1 MKIISKAIATGMLIV
16 TTASLS
22 GQAVI
27 FSENFESLRW
37 EHGSLLEGYDGW
49 TAANPQ
55 FVTPEIN
62 RTEAYGVAAAG
73 TPPGA
78 VAQRNVG
85 NLGLTP
91 DSRIQ
96 LDLIAAISNTAASSA
111 QFRAAFGIGP
121 QLPGDV
127 DTAPMHFGIMY
138 HGYFFRRD
146 AWGLEAVARDSSGDP
161 VFPVGVNIHH
171 VRSIWDFQKGTAQL
185 MSRNLTLGEEEFTA
199 YYFDPGQTIDALA
212 MGEYS
217 DVTTWDTVWI
227 RLGSSLGSR
236 VIEITVTDLDKP
248 SNVWNGLIKD
258 EDGNVDT
265 GHILGKLYV
274 AEAPWTYIWSL
285 DRWAY
290 IKETGS
296 VQNGIWGWF
305 VESENQAEMDIIQH

>member
-1 MKIISKAIATGMLIV
+1 MKNLSSSLLILALIAMAGS
-16 TTASLS
+16 AY

-27 FSENFESLRW
+27 FHEDFESLRW
-37 EHGSLLEGYDGW
+37 EHGKLLEEFDGW
-49 TAANPQ
+49 ERANPQ
-55 FVTPEIN
+55 FVSPEIN
-62 RTEAYGVAAAG
+62 RTETYGVAAAG

-78 VAQRNVG
+78 VAQRYVG

-91 DSRIQ
+91 ESRIQ
-96 LDLIAAISNTAASSA
+96 LDMIAAVSNTAASSA

-146 AWGLEAVARDSSGDP
+146 AWGLEAVARDPNGDP
-161 VFPVGVNIHH
+161 VFPVGVDIHH
-171 VRSIWDFQKGTAQL
+171 VRSIWDFKEQTARL
-185 MSRNLTLGEEEFTA
+185 MSRNLTRGEVEFTT
-199 YYFDPGQTIDALA
+199 YFFNPSQTIDALS

-227 RLGSSLGSR
+227 RLGSSLGAR

-248 SNVWNGLIKD
+248 SNVWNGLIID

-265 GHILGKLYV
+265 GHVLGSVYV
-274 AEAPWTYIWSL
+274 GQAPWAYIWSL
-285 DRWAY
+285 GQWAY
-290 IKETGS
+290 IPDTGS
-296 VQNGIWGWF
+296 INHGLWGRF
-305 VESENQAEMDIIQH
+305 VDPVE

>member
-1 MKIISKAIATGMLIV
+1 MRNTSRSVLIFV
-16 TTASLS
+16 LLAMAGTAH

-27 FSENFESLRW
+27 FHEDFESLRW
-37 EHGSLLEGYDGW
+37 EHRKLLEGFDGW

-62 RTEAYGVAAAG
+62 RTETYGVAAAG

-91 DSRIQ
+91 ESRIQ
-96 LDLIAAISNTAASSA
+96 LDMIAAISNTAASSA

-146 AWGLEAVARDSSGDP
+146 AWGLEAVARDSSGDS
-161 VFPVGVNIHH
+161 VLPVGVDIHH
-171 VRSIWDFQKGTAQL
+171 VRAIWDFKEETARL
-185 MSRNLTLGEEEFTA
+185 MSRNLTQGEEEFTS
-199 YYFDPGQTIDALA
+199 YYFNPGQTIDALG

-227 RLGSSLGSR
+227 RLGSSLGAR

-248 SNVWNGLIKD
+248 SNIWNGLIID
-258 EDGNVDT
+258 EEGNVDT
-265 GHILGKLYV
+265 GHVIGKLYV
-274 AEAPWTYIWSL
+274 AEAPWAYIWSL
-285 DRWAY
+285 GRWVY
-290 IKETGS
+290 IPETGS
-296 VQNGIWGWF
+296 IHNGIWGRF
-305 VESENQAEMDIIQH
+305 VDLDE